1 MVAVQN
7 IGCCSRQE
15 SRWQFVVSANE
26 LRLLF
31 LGLYMYSIRSF
42 NDLRGNLCQI
52 SISPFCLTN
61 SRHIERPCH
70 NCFHNLPKN
79 IRTEFFET
87 SPEDSLPNLCY
98 KYFYSSY
105 SSGVSDQPFNTT
117 NHFLMCMKK
126 IIHQKIF
133 KNGKKLENYVGNVE
147 MKMLFPTVAKVH
159 SLLAI

>member
-1 MVAVQN
+1 MNCYCIIVAIYV
-7 IGCCSRQE
+7 
-15 SRWQFVVSANE
+15 
-26 LRLLF
+26 
-31 LGLYMYSIRSF
+31 
-42 NDLRGNLCQI
+42 
-52 SISPFCLTN
+52 
-61 SRHIERPCH
+61 H
-70 NCFHNLPKN
+70 KN
-79 IRTEFFET
+79 ILTEFFET

-105 SSGVSDQPFNTT
+105 SSGFSDQPINTT
-117 NHFLMCMKK
+117 NHFLLCMKN

>member
-1 MVAVQN
+1 M
-7 IGCCSRQE
+7 STT
-15 SRWQFVVSANE
+15 S
-26 LRLLF
+26 
-31 LGLYMYSIRSF
+31 
-42 NDLRGNLCQI
+42 
-52 SISPFCLTN
+52 
-61 SRHIERPCH
+61 H
-70 NCFHNLPKN
+70 KN

-105 SSGVSDQPFNTT
+105 SSSVSDQPFNTT
-117 NHFLMCMKK
+117 NHFLLCMKN